1 MEPFLQKGVPKEKN
15 MQIIIV
21 GGGSVGISLVGQ
33 LQNEGHD
40 ITVIDTDARV
50 IEQISNTYDVI
61 GYVGNGATFD
71 VLRSVGIE
79 NCDLL
84 IATADSDELNL
95 LCCLAAH
102 KLGAKNTIARV
113 RNPEYAGQLYE
124 LKNDFGLS
132 MTINP
137 ERATAAEIARV
148 LRFPSA
154 TGVEIFA
161 RGSAELVSCRVPSG
175 NVLVGMRLAELF
187 SKLGITVL
195 ICAAER
201 GGEVFIPGG
210 NFVINEGDNLYIT
223 GSPRDVAKA
232 FKKAGLYSN
241 PVKSV
246 MITGAGTIT
255 HYLAEELNGYNI
267 DIKIIEKDK
276 QRAEAMAKTLPKA
289 VVLHGDASDHELLSE
304 EGIDKTD
311 AFVALTGLDEGNIL
325 SALYAERRDVHKVI
339 VKVTSDNLFSMFK
352 GKELET
358 IVSPKLVTI
367 NEILRYVRAI
377 DASDSDGSMLSLY
390 KIVGGKVEVL
400 EFEADDDMENVVN
413 TPLSVLKL
421 KPNVLIACIVREG
434 KALAPK
440 GSDCIMPGNS
450 VLVATANQRLMNLV
464 DILAE

>member
-1 MEPFLQKGVPKEKN
+1 
-15 MQIIIV
+15 MQIILV
-21 GGGSVGISLVGQ
+21 GGGSVGVSLIGQ
-33 LQNEGHD
+33 LQSEGHD
-40 ITVIDTDARV
+40 ITVIDTDSRV

-137 ERATAAEIARV
+137 ERAAAAEIARV

-154 TGVEIFA
+154 TGVELFA
-161 RGSAELVSCRVPSG
+161 RGRAELVSCRVQKD
-175 NVLVGMRLAELF
+175 NILVGKRLMEL
-187 SKLGITVL
+187 SSLGITVL
-195 ICAAER
+195 ICAVER
-201 GGEVFIPGG
+201 DGEVFIPGG
-210 NFVINEGDNLYIT
+210 NFVINEGDNLYFT
-223 GSPRDVAKA
+223 GSPKDIVKA
-232 FKKAGLYSN
+232 FKKAGLYLN

-246 MITGAGTIT
+246 MIIGAGTIT
-255 HYLAEELNGYNI
+255 HYLTEMLGGDNIEL
-267 DIKIIEKDK
+267 KIIEKDK
-276 QRAEAMAKTLPKA
+276 QKAEAIAKKYPKP
-289 VVLHGDASDHELLSE
+289 VVIHGDVSDHELLAE
-304 EGIDKTD
+304 EGIGKTD
-311 AFVALTGLDEGNIL
+311 AFVSLTDLDEGNIL
-325 SALYAERRDVHKVI
+325 SAMHASRKKVNKVI
-339 VKVTSDNLFSMFK
+339 AKVTSDNFFSMLK

-367 NEILRYVRAI
+367 NEILRYVRALA
-377 DASDSDGSMLSLY
+377 ASDSVGSALSLY

-400 EFEADDDMENVVN
+400 EFKADSDMKDLVDK
-413 TPLSVLKL
+413 PLYALNLK
-421 KPNVLIACIVREG
+421 KNILIACIVRDN
-434 KALAPK
+434 KALVPK
-440 GSDCIMPGNS
+440 GSDCIMPGDG
-450 VLVATANQRLMNLV
+450 VLVVSASQRIDNLV

>member
-1 MEPFLQKGVPKEKN
+1 
-15 MQIIIV
+15 MQITLV
-21 GGGSVGISLVGQ
+21 GGGSVGVSLIGQ
-33 LQNEGHD
+33 LQSEGHD

-61 GYVGNGATFD
+61 GYVGNGATFE

-137 ERATAAEIARV
+137 ERTAASEIARV

-161 RGSAELVSCRVPSG
+161 RGRAELVSCRVPKG
-175 NVLVGMRLAELF
+175 NLLVGKKLMEL
-187 SKLGITVL
+187 SSLGITVL
-195 ICAAER
+195 ICSVER
-201 GGEVFIPGG
+201 NGEVFIPGG
-210 NFVINEGDNLYIT
+210 TFEINEGDNLYFT
-223 GSPRDVAKA
+223 GAPKDISKA
-232 FKKAGLYSN
+232 FKKAGLYLN

-255 HYLAEELNGYNI
+255 HYLAELLSGDNI
-267 DIKIIEKDK
+267 HLKIVENDK
-276 QRAEAMAKTLPKA
+276 QRAEAMAKKYPKA
-289 VVLHGDASDHELLSE
+289 VVLQGDSSDHELLAE

-311 AFVALTGLDEGNIL
+311 AFVSLTDLDEGNIL
-325 SALYAERRDVHKVI
+325 SALYANKMQVNKVI
-339 VKVTSDNLFSMFK
+339 AKVTSDNFFSMFK

-358 IVSPKLVTI
+358 VVSPKLVTI
-367 NEILRYVRAI
+367 NEILRYVRALA
-377 DASDSDGSMLSLY
+377 ASDSEGNALSLY

-400 EFEADDDMENVVN
+400 EFEADEDMTELIDK
-413 TPLSVLKL
+413 PLYALSLKKNIL
-421 KPNVLIACIVREG
+421 VACIVRDN
-434 KALAPK
+434 KALVPK
-440 GSDCIMPGNS
+440 GSDCIKAGDS
-450 VLVATANQRLMNLV
+450 VLIVSASQRINSLG

>member
-1 MEPFLQKGVPKEKN
+1 MGIGVKPQEKEKS
-15 MQIIIV
+15 MKIIIV

-40 ITVIDTDARV
+40 ITVIDSSSRV

-61 GYVGNGATFD
+61 GYVGNGATLD
-71 VLRSVGIE
+71 VLRSVGVE
-79 NCDLL
+79 SCDLL

-95 LCCLAAH
+95 LCCLASH
-102 KLGAKNTIARV
+102 KLGAKHTIARV

-137 ERATAAEIARV
+137 ERAAAAEIARV

-154 TGVEIFA
+154 TSVEIFA
-161 RGSAELVSCRVPSG
+161 RGRAELVSCRVPSG
-175 NVLVGMRLAELF
+175 NVLVGMRLCELF
-187 SKLGITVL
+187 AKLGITVL

-223 GSPRDVAKA
+223 GAPRDIAKA
-232 FKKAGLYSN
+232 FKKAGLYSKT
-241 PVKSV
+241 VKSV

-255 HYLAEELNGYNI
+255 HYLADELSGYNI

-276 QRAEAMAKTLPKA
+276 NRAEAMAKTLPKA

-304 EGIDKTD
+304 EGIEKTD

-325 SALYAERRDVHKVI
+325 SALYAKRKDVHKVI

-367 NEILRYVRAI
+367 NEILRYVRALA
-377 DASDSDGSMLSLY
+377 ASDSDKNVLSLY

-400 EFEADDDMENVVN
+400 EFEADEDMTELVN

-421 KPNVLIACIVREG
+421 KKNVLVACIVRNG
-434 KALAPK
+434 KALVPK
-440 GSDCIMPGNS
+440 GSDSIMPGDS
-450 VLVATANQRLMNLV
+450 VLVVTANQRIVSLE

>member
-1 MEPFLQKGVPKEKN
+1 
-15 MQIIIV
+15 MQITLV
-21 GGGSVGISLVGQ
+21 GGGSVGVSLVGQ

-40 ITVIDTDARV
+40 ITVIDADARV

-137 ERATAAEIARV
+137 ERAAAAEIARV

-154 TGVEIFA
+154 TSVEIFA
-161 RGSAELVSCRVPSG
+161 RGRAELVSCRVPSG
-175 NVLVGMRLAELF
+175 NVLVGKHLSELA
-187 SKLGITVL
+187 KLGINLL
-195 ICAAER
+195 ICTVER
-201 GGEVFIPGG
+201 NGEVFIPGG

-223 GSPRDVAKA
+223 GSPKEVAKA

-241 PVKSV
+241 PVRSV

-255 HYLAEELNGYNI
+255 HYLADELSGYNI

-276 QRAEAMAKTLPKA
+276 QRAEAMAKILPKA

-367 NEILRYVRAI
+367 NEILRYVRALA
-377 DASDSDGSMLSLY
+377 ASDSDGNVLSLY

-400 EFEADDDMENVVN
+400 EFEADEDMKELVN

-421 KPNVLIACIVREG
+421 RQNVLIACIVREG
-434 KALAPK
+434 KALVPK
-440 GSDCIMPGNS
+440 GSDCIMPGDS
-450 VLVATANQRLMNLV
+450 VLVVTANQRLMNLG